1 MFSESTRRT
10 GLKQDRHNTKNV
22 QLWREN
28 IHFTY
33 FARFDL
39 ISNKCV
45 ESKVFAQGGRADDH
59 VTLNARFP
67 HMEGLNGNKNTVY
80 AFRQ

>member
-1 MFSESTRRT
+1 MYAYADENGKRMFSESTRRT
-10 GLKQDRHNTKNV
+10 GLRQDRHNTKNV

-39 ISNKCV
+39 INAL
-45 ESKVFAQGGRADDH
+45 KVRCSHRTA
-59 VTLNARFP
+59 
-67 HMEGLNGNKNTVY
+67 GLMITSL
-80 AFRQ
+80 